1 MANTSVLY
9 ARIDSD
15 LKTNAEEI
23 LQKLGITPTS
33 AIQMLYSQIV
43 LTQSMPLSLR
53 LPPNPPIAM
62 GSLTREELDK
72 EIAKGNIIYDFH
84 VYGNRYAYLKDEILS
99 NEDRVFEMYYTMFED
114 WEEMVSDL
122 KTIYIFP
129 TDLEKTKEKLKD
141 RMLSK
146 EEEAYRISEMQKQYN
161 TVVNNREILD
171 KYDHIFYNDYTEQ
184 ATKDLLNIV
193 RKMQAEQGGNCINKE
208 D

>member
-1 MANTSVLY
+1 MLLALAGVTGVGKTYFTNVISQELNFKKINTIRTREMRPHEVNGKTG
-9 ARIDSD
+9 IFMSD
-15 LKTNAEEI
+15 
-23 LQKLGITPTS
+23 
-33 AIQMLYSQIV
+33 
-43 LTQSMPLSLR
+43 
-53 LPPNPPIAM
+53 
-62 GSLTREELDK
+62 EELDK

>member
-72 EIAKGNIIYDFH
+72 EIAKGMESVKNGKGYT
-84 VYGNRYAYLKDEILS
+84 ADEVDSILA
-99 NEDRVFEMYYTMFED
+99 
-114 WEEMVSDL
+114 EEFG
-122 KTIYIFP
+122 I
-129 TDLEKTKEKLKD
+129 
-141 RMLSK
+141 
-146 EEEAYRISEMQKQYN
+146 
-161 TVVNNREILD
+161 
-171 KYDHIFYNDYTEQ
+171 
-184 ATKDLLNIV
+184 
-193 RKMQAEQGGNCINKE
+193 
-208 D
+208 